1 MLRINPSHYDDEI
14 FNASG
19 ARDVKG
25 AKRLLS
31 STFAASFA
39 DGMTASALGFA
50 ANLHRLSSA
59 YWADAAIGPLFGFFF
74 VFVFGGFLLHRLPF
88 L

>member
-1 MLRINPSHYDDEI
+1 
-14 FNASG
+14 
-19 ARDVKG
+19 
-25 AKRLLS
+25 
-31 STFAASFA
+31 
-39 DGMTASALGFA
+39 MTASALGFA
-50 ANLHRLSSA
+50 ANLYRLSSA